1 MIIIHGL
8 KACASSLLF
17 GSWMVSRQR
26 LSFHQRFMGLEGV
39 CHVSIPIKTFEV
51 KVSTYFNLSQP
62 FAQRFKVVFVTF
74 QNLIL
79 LDIDSRKLTWI
90 PKITVWKRQLPFKMA
105 ILASML
111 DFWGVKD
118 CFKVNIQTS
127 HHVHQILTLPSPSEL
142 HKTLKFPS
150 QAYVFIIHLAP
161 NVCNHENSIHVV
173 GVFERIVVSQCRSE
187 YINHHYR

>member
-1 MIIIHGL
+1 MCFITFVRILDGWVANIW
-8 KACASSLLF
+8 AS
-17 GSWMVSRQR
+17 
-26 LSFHQRFMGLEGV
+26 HQSFMGLEGV
-39 CHVSIPIKTFEV
+39 SHVSIPIKTFED
-51 KVSTYFNLSQP
+51 KVSTYFNISQP
-62 FAQRFKVVFVTF
+62 FAQRFNVVFVTF

-90 PKITVWKRQLPFKMA
+90 PKTMVWKRQLPFKMA
-105 ILASML
+105 ILGIYVRFL
-111 DFWGVKD
+111 GCKKD

-173 GVFERIVVSQCRSE
+173 GVFERIVVSQKCRSE
-187 YINHHYR
+187 YINHHYRWSV